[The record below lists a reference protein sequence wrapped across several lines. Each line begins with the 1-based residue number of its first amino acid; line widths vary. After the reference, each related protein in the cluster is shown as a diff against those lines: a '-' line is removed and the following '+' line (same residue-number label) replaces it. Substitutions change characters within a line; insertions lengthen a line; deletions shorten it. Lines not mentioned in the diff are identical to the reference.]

1 MWTFLFFVIKI
12 LSINQKL
19 SLILVI
25 TDYVRI
31 SFTLRRQITTIACP
45 WLWCIVIGHGN
56 QMPFFVL
63 LVPTQSFNIE
73 RKLSKMGRNHFW
85 RCIFYLI
92 FKHFHKICYETFMQ
106 KLYSRYFCALSL
118 EVTYHPIL
126 LTALDLSTFIRVIHC

>member
-1 MWTFLFFVIKI
+1 MYKVGDSFQTLKLFEFVIVYFLLFVMKM

-25 TDYVRI
+25 TDSVRI

-73 RKLSKMGRNHFW
+73 RKLGKMGRYHFW
-85 RCIFYLI
+85 RCIYYLL
-92 FKHFHKICYETFMQ
+92 FHLQVF
-106 KLYSRYFCALSL
+106 SWD
-118 EVTYHPIL
+118 L
-126 LTALDLSTFIRVIHC
+126 LLNIHALDM